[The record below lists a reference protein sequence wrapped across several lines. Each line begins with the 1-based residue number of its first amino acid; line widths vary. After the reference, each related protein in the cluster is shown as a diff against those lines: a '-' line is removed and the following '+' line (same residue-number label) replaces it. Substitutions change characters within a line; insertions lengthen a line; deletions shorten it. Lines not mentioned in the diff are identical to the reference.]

1 MIFRK
6 FLIQILRYFLYQ
18 KRSGTQLNRQPPIR
32 IAVPMGLEGG
42 QNTHANRFLY
52 DCHTIIITCV
62 QYFRNNFIKYNF
74 RWRRQGNRKSMLFF
88 GIRFNFIKRGDRIFI
103 NGNRKNSKNP
113 LFSNLCKNFR
123 VEKTQRKSFK
133 NWLLY
138 DTTIDPFLLSG
149 GNLGKEDIQEIE
161 DWLKEKQKELLR
173 WEKEGGSRV

>member
-6 FLIQILRYFLYQ
+6 IFDIDIRYSLYQ

-32 IAVPMGLEGG
+32 IAVPMGLEGART
-42 QNTHANRFLY
+42 THANRFLY
-52 DCHTIIITCV
+52 DCHTIIITCM
-62 QYFRNNFIKYNF
+62 QFFRNNFIKYNF
-74 RWRRQGNRKSMLFF
+74 SWRLQGNRKSMLFF
-88 GIRFNFIKRGDRIFI
+88 GILFNFIKRGDRILT
-103 NGNRKNSKNP
+103 NSNRKNSKNL

-133 NWLLY
+133 HWLLY

-149 GNLGKEDIQEIE
+149 GNLGKEDIQKIE